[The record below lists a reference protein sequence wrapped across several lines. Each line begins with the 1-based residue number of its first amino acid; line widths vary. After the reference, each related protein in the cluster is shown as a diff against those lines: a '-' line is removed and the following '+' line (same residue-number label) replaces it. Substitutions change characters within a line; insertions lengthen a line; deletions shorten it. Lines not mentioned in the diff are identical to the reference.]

1 MTRDATATREKL
13 LRAAE
18 HLFARHGL
26 DVPIREIHA
35 FAGQRNASAI
45 QYHFGGKDEVIEA
58 ILERHRPT
66 PEAMAAIRADL
77 LSKKD
82 EPRRFVEAIVR
93 RQCAYLVDEEA
104 RDYVRVGF
112 HLMQQ
117 ASMRRILAE
126 GSDHYTLA
134 AVWAEHD
141 LVRAA
146 LPGLPD
152 RIVRERAVAGMSFI
166 VFEVA
171 ERARLID
178 DGQAEVLL
186 DEEEFIVNL
195 VDTATA
201 LLTAP
206 STLVAPKAFKS

>member
-1 MTRDATATREKL
+1 MQMYA
-13 LRAAE
+13 
-18 HLFARHGL
+18 
-26 DVPIREIHA
+26 
-35 FAGQRNASAI
+35 NC
-45 QYHFGGKDEVIEA
+45 
-58 ILERHRPT
+58 
-66 PEAMAAIRADL
+66 EAMVESGATVSEGQEIARGKGEDGQETLISSRASGVARVERNQIVIR
-77 LSKKD
+77 SM
-82 EPRRFVEAIVR
+82 
-93 RQCAYLVDEEA
+93 DEEA

-195 VDTATA
+195 VDSATA